1 MNPSVYPYIQKLR
14 NALPVLKQK
23 YPIDSMAIFGSYAL
37 NNATENSDIDI
48 LVSFNAPIG
57 IEFID
62 LADELEIITGKHIDL
77 VSKEALKPRQLAY
90 IEKRLEYVG

>member
-1 MNPSVYPYIQKLR
+1 
-14 NALPVLKQK
+14 
-23 YPIDSMAIFGSYAL
+23 MAIFGSYAL
-37 NNATENSDIDI
+37 DTATENSDIDI

-62 LADELEIITGKHIDL
+62 LADELEAITGKKIDL
-77 VSKEALKPRQLAY
+77 VTREALKPRQLAY

>member
-1 MNPSVYPYIQKLR
+1 L
-14 NALPVLKQK
+14 
-23 YPIDSMAIFGSYAL
+23 DT
-37 NNATENSDIDI
+37 ATENSDIDI

-62 LADELEIITGKHIDL
+62 LADELEAITGKKIDL
-77 VSKEALKPRQLAY
+77 VTREALKPRQLAY